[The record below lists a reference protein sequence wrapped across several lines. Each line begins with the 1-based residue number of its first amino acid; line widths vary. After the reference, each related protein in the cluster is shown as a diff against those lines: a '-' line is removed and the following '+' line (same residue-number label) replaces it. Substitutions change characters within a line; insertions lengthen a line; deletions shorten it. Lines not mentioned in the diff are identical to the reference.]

1 MFNSLR
7 TIIEDNDNLVIQ
19 DTSSLIEGFVYY
31 FTHVNDKNIYRGK
44 FKNTFDNEYKKRFV
58 FTDVEIYN
66 GTGFQMFTY
75 QFSTPYIN
83 KIYYL

>member
-19 DTSSLIEGFVYY
+19 DPSILIEGVVYY
-31 FTHVNDKNIYRGK
+31 FTEINDKNIYRGK
-44 FKNTFDNEYKKRFV
+44 FKNSFNNEIKKRFV
-58 FTDVEIYN
+58 FTDVDIYN
-66 GTGFQMFTY
+66 GTGFQIFTY
-75 QFSTPYIN
+75 QLSTPNID